1 MKNKGTKEG
10 TLEEEKFVRLLNEK
24 KCLKYWEILG
34 LNPENHYA
42 VRVTYKQFGKINNE
56 KILPKAD
63 VFIIKGNIP
72 HEFIKE
78 KEYLLTEENIKGF
91 NFEKVDNT
99 GISVKRPDS
108 KKYQIVKM
116 RPSTFKKIFGSN
128 ILAAGASIYCSSE
141 KEFYKNKAV
150 LKGWGIKET
159 DFLDFFNKKLN
170 MKAKLLSDL
179 TQEDLKKIKKFSNKK
194 IKKIIESKKEISD
207 ILFFGKGN
215 FEEPYTATWL
225 YEKGELKKNYQ
236 IPFTVTTGSGRSKG
250 DYTIVL
256 KPK

>member
-1 MKNKGTKEG
+1 MINKGTKEG
-10 TLEEEKFVRLLNEK
+10 TREEEKFVQLLNEK
-24 KCLKYWEILG
+24 KIFKFWEILG
-34 LNPENHYA
+34 LNPKNHYA
-42 VRVTYKQFGKINNE
+42 VRVVFKQFGKINGE

-63 VFIIKGNIP
+63 VFIIEGNIP
-72 HEFIKE
+72 DEFLKNN
-78 KEYLLTEENIKGF
+78 KYLLTEKDIMGF
-91 NFEKVDNT
+91 NFKKLDYT

-116 RPSTFKKIFGSN
+116 GPSTFKKIFGSN
-128 ILAAGASIYCSSE
+128 ILAAGASVYCSSE
-141 KEFYKNKAV
+141 EEFFKNKEV
-150 LKGWGIKET
+150 LKGWEIKET
-159 DFLDFFNKKLN
+159 DFINFFNKKLN
-170 MKAKLLSDL
+170 LKAKLLSDL
-179 TQEDLKKIKKFSNKK
+179 TKDDLKKIKKFSNKK
-194 IKKIIESKKEISD
+194 IEEIIKNKTDISD

-250 DYTIVL
+250 NYTIVL